1 MAVIAGGNHDDDTA
15 FRAGSF
21 SGSHT
26 LDRLINVLIQ
36 RITVV
41 GGDDDVCRNPIGLAQ
56 SLQKFGTG
64 KMRLLTVTGEST
76 HYLVLCIDNH
86 IADEGKLGSPGGVD
100 HIPVDGIALQNAGS
114 GMGSDLDKKYDK
126 LLPRY
131 ARRYTDNQDK
141 TTQSVDK
148 NIDTSSKLAPTEK
161 EELIRLLAK
170 LDVQQLQRVR
180 NYINMLIDLKQ

>member
-1 MAVIAGGNHDDDTA
+1 MKLGDMVKNYRMERGYSMEDFGKLCGLS
-15 FRAGSF
+15 RAYISLLESNRNPTTGKPISP
-21 SGSHT
+21 SVNT
-26 LDRLINVLIQ
+26 LDKIASVMGMTFNELVASLDEDTI
-36 RITVV
+36 ITSH
-41 GGDDDVCRNPIGLAQ
+41 N
-56 SLQKFGTG
+56 SL
-64 KMRLLTVTGEST
+64 E
-76 HYLVLCIDNH
+76 DA
-86 IADEGKLGSPGGVD
+86 AD
-100 HIPVDGIALQNAGS
+100 
-114 GMGSDLDKKYDK
+114 DLDKKYDK

-170 LDVQQLQRVR
+170 LEVQQLQRVR